1 MNERLKQAIERFQLF
16 WSERTKQQKMMA
28 IGLVGLL
35 VVAVALT
42 AFLRRER
49 ILFLSTAIY
58 RHKKQDKLKR
68 RLTSGELSRKLRI
81 TARRF

>member
-1 MNERLKQAIERFQLF
+1 MNERLKQAIERLKLF

-28 IGLVGLL
+28 LGLVGLL

-42 AFLRRER
+42 AFWRRER

-58 RHKKQDKLKR
+58 RRKKRDKLR
-68 RLTSGELSRKLRI
+68 QRLISAVFSRKLPI